1 MTTSSIPHFLKR
13 KAVCMITAPVA
24 TTRYDKASPLL
35 IRAGQ
40 IVARYGLVVVLA
52 WIGFGKYVKMEARV
66 LIEHSPLM
74 SWLYDYLSV
83 TTVARG
89 LGTMEIVAALLIAL
103 RPAWPRASAVG
114 SALAVV
120 LFLGTLSFLFTTPG
134 VVATHAAGLPVL
146 SAQPGQFLLKDLVL
160 IGVAIWALGD
170 SLRGAVPRA
179 QLASPPERNLRR
191 AGTLTPPSP
200 GRLVSGRAFLPTLP
214 WGTSVMTCV
223 PSSSAFAP

>member
-1 MTTSSIPHFLKR
+1 MSTS
-13 KAVCMITAPVA
+13 TVA
-24 TTRYDKASPLL
+24 TQERVAPMLMQV
-35 IRAGQ
+35 GQ

-74 SWLYDYLSV
+74 SWIYDYLSV
-83 TTVARG
+83 TAVARG
-89 LGTMEIVAALLIAL
+89 LGTMEIVAAVLSAL
-103 RPAWPRASAVG
+103 RPIWPRVSAAG

-160 IGVAIWALGD
+160 VGVAIWTLGEA
-170 SLRGAVPRA
+170 LRGATPA
-179 QLASPPERNLRR
+179 LRN
-191 AGTLTPPSP
+191 
-200 GRLVSGRAFLPTLP
+200 RL
-214 WGTSVMTCV
+214 
-223 PSSSAFAP
+223 

>member
-1 MTTSSIPHFLKR
+1 MRVNAIAGPFLRSGAPEIALRNVVIVLLAALLLKNATGYLASIGS
-13 KAVCMITAPVA
+13 VA
-24 TTRYDKASPLL
+24 IQENVVRYLRVRLFKHLQTLPLGYFQRT
-35 IRAGQ
+35 RAGQ

-74 SWLYDYLSV
+74 SWIYDYLSV

-103 RPAWPRASAVG
+103 RPLWPRASAVG

-160 IGVAIWALGD
+160 IGVAIWTLGD
-170 SLRGAVPRA
+170 SLRGAVPSA
-179 QLASPPERNLRR
+179 AD
-191 AGTLTPPSP
+191 TD
-200 GRLVSGRAFLPTLP
+200 PT
-214 WGTSVMTCV
+214 
-223 PSSSAFAP
+223 